1 MFFDS
6 LRDNIKQQYG
16 KLILRIGCLSC
27 AAVLAIGM
35 LSGLL
40 GAACIQTSAQ
50 SIPGDI
56 IRLHV
61 IANSDSDQDQQIKLK
76 VRDAVLAASRQSL
89 DGQENPEKVKEIV
102 SGQLAV
108 LEKAANDTL
117 IENGYSYGAKVYW
130 GIYPFPVKSYGNV
143 TLPAGDYQAVRVVLG
158 KGEGHN
164 WWCVMFP
171 PLCFVDETHAQ
182 LPESSMNQLSDQ
194 SKDLITNQKPKFELR
209 FKIME
214 MFSK

>member
-40 GAACIQTSAQ
+40 GAVCIQTSAQ

-194 SKDLITNQKPKFELR
+194 SKDLITNQKPKFELQ

>member
-16 KLILRIGCLSC
+16 KLLLRIGCLSC
-27 AAVLAIGM
+27 AAVLAVGM
-35 LSGLL
+35 LIGLL

-50 SIPGDI
+50 SVPGDI

-76 VRDAVLAASRQSL
+76 VRDAVLAASQQSL
-89 DGQENPEKVKEIV
+89 DGQENPEKVKEII

-117 IENGYSYGAKVYW
+117 LESGYSYGAKVYW

-158 KGEGHN
+158 RGEGHN